1 MKTRTILIWLLL
13 VLAGGS
19 LVYHFSKPSKR
30 SIFTKR
36 ATGAAHEVL
45 VVMDKEYWN
54 REAGKL
60 LKKQLIA
67 PISGLPQIEPS
78 MRVTY
83 AEPNQ
88 FNGLL
93 RYVRNIIQVQID
105 KSLYTKITVSKEQDV
120 WATGQELIR
129 IYAPSEELLIPYLEE
144 EGSLLVSYLETK
156 ERERYAA
163 YLDESHNLW
172 VQDSVMSQFQVQLFA
187 PKEISSS
194 KTSTDFFWATD
205 HGRNGRTDFVL
216 YSFPYIDERT
226 FSLDYLVT
234 KRDSVLGKQIKG
246 AYPDSYMTTVKH
258 LTPSYETVKLNH
270 TYCGVVRGLWE
281 MEGDMMGGPFVSYA
295 YLDEKNQ
302 RIVVVETFVYAPNT
316 DKAKFIRRGEAVLH
330 TLRFMDTD

>member
-1 MKTRTILIWLLL
+1 MKTRTILTWLLL

-19 LVYHFSKPSKR
+19 LIYHFSEPSKR

-36 ATGAAHEVL
+36 ATGAAYEVL

-54 REAGKL
+54 RETGKL
-60 LKKQLIA
+60 LKKQLIV
-67 PISGLPQIEPS
+67 PIPGLPQIEPS

-129 IYAPSEELLIPYLEE
+129 IYAPSEELLNPYLEE

-258 LTPSYETVKLNH
+258 LIPSYETVKLNH

-302 RIVVVETFVYAPNT
+302 RIVVAETFVYAPNT

>member
-19 LVYHFSKPSKR
+19 LVYHFSEPSKR

-36 ATGAAHEVL
+36 ATGAAYEVL

-60 LKKQLIA
+60 LKKQLIV
-67 PISGLPQIEPS
+67 PIPGLPQIEPS

-120 WATGQELIR
+120 WAMGQELIR
-129 IYAPSEELLIPYLEE
+129 IYAPSEELLILYLEE

-156 ERERYAA
+156 ERERYAV

-172 VQDSVMSQFQVQLFA
+172 VQDSVMSQFQVQLFT

-302 RIVVVETFVYAPNT
+302 RIVVAETFVYAPNT

>member
-1 MKTRTILIWLLL
+1 MKTQTILTWLLL

-19 LVYHFSKPSKR
+19 LIYHFSEPSKH

-67 PISGLPQIEPS
+67 PIPGLPQIEPF

-302 RIVVVETFVYAPNT
+302 RIVVAETFVYAPNT